1 MNHPQA
7 SAERAKQFP
16 GRARLFP
23 GRARLPPSQPPG
35 RDGVPTYRGAL
46 LLCLMLAQGLLS
58 SIPLSAQ
65 ETTEQAVQAG
75 RDALNGR
82 RSYPWYDRQKDA
94 ARRIELQTQLE
105 KQPEKK
111 LVAAKPVTPTA
122 PARPVGVGW
131 NTWSLGPL
139 LQVLGLSV
147 LLLAL
152 GVAAYFISKAFMNQE
167 VEESRAVKVVEVSS
181 DVDRV
186 ENLPFTLD
194 RPTGDFLDEA
204 RRLYDAGRY
213 AEAIIYYYSYLLVQ
227 LDRRHV
233 IRLAKGKT
241 NRQYLREARRLAP
254 VAGVL
259 EPTMVAFEEVFFGHH
274 PLPRERFEQCW
285 ERREAF
291 LRELEQAPA
300 AT

>member
-1 MNHPQA
+1 
-7 SAERAKQFP
+7 
-16 GRARLFP
+16 
-23 GRARLPPSQPPG
+23 
-35 RDGVPTYRGAL
+35 
-46 LLCLMLAQGLLS
+46 
-58 SIPLSAQ
+58 
-65 ETTEQAVQAG
+65 
-75 RDALNGR
+75 
-82 RSYPWYDRQKDA
+82 
-94 ARRIELQTQLE
+94 
-105 KQPEKK
+105 
-111 LVAAKPVTPTA
+111 
-122 PARPVGVGW
+122 
-131 NTWSLGPL
+131 
-139 LQVLGLSV
+139 
-147 LLLAL
+147 
-152 GVAAYFISKAFMNQE
+152 MNQE

-300 AT
+300 AS